1 MTSSLKFSALA
12 ALAALVCGSAVAEA
26 QSKREVREGRVSTCS
41 IYGNGCATA
50 AIRPIASDY
59 EFRMPSG
66 TWVRCRK
73 DCKSALREEVLDF
86 WETLRER
93 SGDRSR

>member
-1 MTSSLKFSALA
+1 MLPRIALA
-12 ALAALVCGSAVAEA
+12 GVAGLAMSVATATPPMA
-26 QSKREVREGRVSTCS
+26 QSARDIREGQVSVCS
-41 IYGNGCATA
+41 LYGNGCATA
-50 AIRPIASDY
+50 PIRPVANDY

-66 TWVRCRK
+66 TWVRCRA
-73 DCKSALREEVLDF
+73 DCRAALREEALDF

>member
-1 MTSSLKFSALA
+1 MLPRIALA
-12 ALAALVCGSAVAEA
+12 VMAGLAMSVATVSLSIA
-26 QSKREVREGRVSTCS
+26 QSAREVREGRVSVCS
-41 IYGNGCATA
+41 FYGNGCASA
-50 AIRPIASDY
+50 SIRPVANDY

-66 TWVRCRK
+66 TWVRCRA
-73 DCKSALREEVLDF
+73 DCKAALREEVLDF